1 MPTPTRMAREIAEI
15 PEAAARLLSAGRDTR
30 IEAAARARAH
40 DPAFLIT
47 VARGSSDH
55 AATYLKYACEL
66 LLGLPVASVGPS
78 VASVYGAE
86 LKLKRALSL
95 TISQSGQSPDIVA
108 MTQSAGRDGALTL
121 ALTND
126 PASPLADSAALTL
139 ALHAGPELSVAA
151 TKTFLNSVVAGL
163 AFLAEWADDTALKT
177 ALAELPTHLAAAV
190 QHDWPALRAALD
202 NRNSLFTLGRGP
214 AWAIAGEA
222 ALKLKETC
230 QLHGEAYSSAEVM
243 HGPVSIINEG
253 FPVLGFG
260 VEDAA
265 ETGLAKIA
273 DQISDMGGRVFVSS
287 GKAHHAHRLEHIRT
301 GHPLTDPLPLIVS
314 FYAMVERLA
323 VARNINPDMP
333 RHLKK
338 VTETV

>member
-1 MPTPTRMAREIAEI
+1 MSAPTRMAREIAEI
-15 PEAAARLLSAGRDTR
+15 PEAAARLLTDGLSARVD
-30 IEAAARARAH
+30 AADRARAA

-78 VASVYGAE
+78 IASVYGAR
-86 LKLKRALSL
+86 LKLARALSL

-108 MTQSAGRDGALTL
+108 MTKAAARDGALTL

-126 PASPLADSAALTL
+126 AHSPLGQTAELTL

-151 TKTFLNSVVAGL
+151 TKTFVNSVVGGL
-163 AFLAEWADDTALKT
+163 AFLAEWAKDASLIAALET
-177 ALAELPTHLAAAV
+177 LPMHLAKAV
-190 QHDWPALRAALD
+190 TYDWPDLRQSLEG
-202 NRNSLFTLGRGP
+202 RSSLFTLGRGP

-230 QLHGEAYSSAEVM
+230 QIHGEAYSSAEVL
-243 HGPVSIINEG
+243 HGPVSIVNQG

-260 VEDAA
+260 VGDAA
-265 ETGLAKIA
+265 EDSLAQIT
-273 DQISDMGGRVFVSS
+273 DQISDLGADAFVTSD
-287 GKAHHAHRLEHIRT
+287 KARRATRLAHVRT

-323 VARNINPDMP
+323 AARHVNPDAP

>member
-1 MPTPTRMAREIAEI
+1 MPAATRMAREIAEI
-15 PEAAARLLSAGRDTR
+15 PEAATRLLVAGL
-30 IEAAARARAH
+30 AARADAARRARAH

-55 AATYLKYACEL
+55 AATYLKYASEL

-78 VASVYGAE
+78 IASVYGAR
-86 LKLKRALSL
+86 LKLSRALSL

-108 MTQSAGRDGALTL
+108 MTKAAARDGALTL

-126 PASPLADSAALTL
+126 SASPLARETVLTL

-151 TKTFLNSVVAGL
+151 TKTFVNSVICGL
-163 AFLAEWADDTALKT
+163 AFLAEWAEDASLKAALETLPGHLLTA
-177 ALAELPTHLAAAV
+177 V
-190 QHDWPALRAALD
+190 NFDWPKLRHALE

-230 QLHGEAYSSAEVM
+230 QLHGEAYSSAEVL
-243 HGPVSIINEG
+243 HGPVSIIGNG
-253 FPVLGFG
+253 FPVLGFATG
-260 VEDAA
+260 DAA
-265 ETGLAKIA
+265 EDGLAKVA
-273 DQISDMGGRVFVSS
+273 DQIADMGAAVFITSN
-287 GKAHHAHRLEHIRT
+287 KAGTASRLDHIRT

-323 VARNINPDMP
+323 VSRGINPDMP

>member
-1 MPTPTRMAREIAEI
+1 MPAETRMAREIAEI
-15 PEAAARLLSAGRDTR
+15 PQAAARLLSAGQEARA
-30 IEAAARARAH
+30 EAAARARAH
-40 DPAFLIT
+40 DAAFLIS

-55 AATYLKYACEL
+55 AATYLKYASEL
-66 LLGLPVASVGPS
+66 LLGLPVASLGPS
-78 VASVYGAE
+78 VASVYGAR
-86 LKLKRALSL
+86 LKLSRALSL

-108 MTQSAGRDGALTL
+108 MTRAAARDGALTL

-126 PASPLADSAALTL
+126 PASPLARAAALTL

-151 TKTFLNSVVAGL
+151 TKTFVNSVIAGL
-163 AFLAEWADDTALKT
+163 AFLAEWAQDSSLKAALETLPEHLLTA
-177 ALAELPTHLAAAV
+177 V
-190 QHDWPALRAALD
+190 NFDWPELRAALE
-202 NRNSLFTLGRGP
+202 NRDSLFTLGRGP

-230 QLHGEAYSSAEVM
+230 RIHGEAYSSAEVL
-243 HGPVSIINEG
+243 HGPVSIVSNG
-253 FPVLGFG
+253 FPVLGFAAS
-260 VEDAA
+260 DAA
-265 ETGLAKIA
+265 EPGLVQVAG
-273 DQISDMGGRVFVSS
+273 QISEMGARVFVTSD
-287 GKAHHAHRLEHIRT
+287 KAHPATRLDHIRT

-323 VARNINPDMP
+323 ASRHINPDMP

>member
-1 MPTPTRMAREIAEI
+1 MTAPTRMAREIAEI
-15 PEAAARLLSAGRDTR
+15 PEAAAHLLSAGRDAR

-126 PASPLADSAALTL
+126 PASRLAQTAALTL

-151 TKTFLNSVVAGL
+151 TKTFVNSVVAGL
-163 AFLAEWADDTALKT
+163 AFLAEWADDTALKA
-177 ALAELPTHLAAAV
+177 ALAGLPRHLSAAV
-190 QHDWPALRAALD
+190 QHDWPTLRAALE

-260 VEDAA
+260 VNDAA
-265 ETGLAKIA
+265 EAGLAEVA
-273 DQISDMGGRVFVSS
+273 DQISTMGGRVFITSD
-287 GKAHHAHRLEHIRT
+287 KARHAQPLEHART